1 MIGSGTGMVRQI
13 QKYQL
18 SGGNFVETN
27 ALRHQLGAILVEM
40 QPGDAR
46 PYVIGLGRQESA
58 RINDHGFGR
67 GIELNRRCQPGV
79 LESHCIWIG
88 LAHVEVNR
96 RKHLAIFS
104 SHHR

>member
-46 PYVIGLGRQESA
+46 PYDSLPS
-58 RINDHGFGR
+58 
-67 GIELNRRCQPGV
+67 RRTYPSR
-79 LESHCIWIG
+79 L
-88 LAHVEVNR
+88 
-96 RKHLAIFS
+96 
-104 SHHR
+104 